1 MNDDETIITKNPQQQ
16 TTTKKQTFVWM
27 DIITKEKY
35 NIKLRLIRL
44 NLNMNTNRFQT
55 NHESWPRF
63 FIL

>member
-1 MNDDETIITKNPQQQ
+1 MNDDETTIITKNPQQK
-16 TTTKKQTFVWM
+16 KKQTFVWM